1 MKFEPL
7 VNILQTNSPT
17 FELTLTTIASNL
29 EANAIILN
37 ADDQARILF
46 LDRNSNMSLT
56 FLLLDAMVK
65 SIFHQRL

>member
-1 MKFEPL
+1 MKFESL
-7 VNILQTNSPT
+7 INILKTNSPT

-37 ADDQARILF
+37 EDDQYRILF

-65 SIFHQRL
+65 SIFYQGL

>member
-56 FLLLDAMVK
+56 FLFLNSMVQG
-65 SIFHQRL
+65 ILY